1 VLVELGLVEQRY
13 KAVLEVLDGAT
24 VTDVARRNG
33 VVRQTVH
40 DWLRRYAAHG
50 LAGLADG
57 SSKPQS
63 CPHQMTPEVEARIL
77 ELRRAHPGWGPRTIG
92 HRLGHDG
99 VDPVPG
105 RSSIYRCL
113 VRHGLITP
121 EARRKRRSDYKRWE
135 RSRAMELWQ
144 MDIVG
149 GVRLTGGSE
158 AKIVT
163 GVDDHSRFCVSAHV
177 VARAT
182 AQPTCDALA
191 LAMRRHGVPDQ
202 VLTDNGKVFTG
213 RFGPG
218 TGEVLFDRICREN
231 GIKHLLTAPRS
242 PTTTGKVE
250 RFHKTLRAEFLTGKV
265 FASIEEAQAAL
276 NAWVTIY
283 NTERPHQSIG
293 MVAPIERF
301 RLAAPQPVEA
311 TAVPQPENEPAPQ
324 TTTPTSLAP
333 PGAPATT
340 RRVGANGLISFAS
353 AKYRAGVWLA
363 GQDVT
368 VVCDGGLVHVQHRG
382 VLIATHARRH
392 SADKQ
397 AAGLRRTNPSRGSVR
412 RPTPTAASVTRKVDS
427 SGNVCFAG
435 ASYRAG
441 SQYRRRQV
449 QVAVVGDMVEISVG
463 TELIRTYP
471 VKHDRTREH
480 GALANP
486 GGRPRRINAA

>member
-1 VLVELGLVEQRY
+1 MLVELGLVEQRY
-13 KAVLEVLDGAT
+13 KAVMEVLDGAT
-24 VTDVARRNG
+24 VIDVARRNG

-40 DWLRRYAAHG
+40 DWLRRYAAGG

-63 CPHQMTPEVEARIL
+63 CPHQMAPEVEARIL

-92 HRLGHDG
+92 HRLEGDG
-99 VDPVPG
+99 VEPVPG

-135 RSRAMELWQ
+135 RARAMELWQ

-149 GVRLTGGSE
+149 GVILTGGRE

-163 GVDDHSRFCVSAHV
+163 GVDDHSRFCVSALV

-191 LAMRRHGVPDQ
+191 LAMRTHGVPDQ
-202 VLTDNGKVFTG
+202 VLTDNGKVFTA

-265 FASIEEAQAAL
+265 FASVEEAQTAL
-276 NAWVTIY
+276 DVWVTHY
-283 NTERPHQSIG
+283 NHERPHQSIG
-293 MVAPIERF
+293 MVAPFERF
-301 RLAAPQPVEA
+301 RLAVPEPTHAAAPPTPGRT
-311 TAVPQPENEPAPQ
+311 TASSPAPV
-324 TTTPTSLAP
+324 TPPAL
-333 PGAPATT
+333 ATT

-368 VVCDGGLVHVQHRG
+368 VVCDGGLVHLQHRG

-392 SADKQ
+392 SVDKQ
-397 AAGLRRTNPSRGSVR
+397 AAGLHRGQPARDSTR
-412 RPTPTAASVTRKVDS
+412 RPSPTAASVTRKVDS

-435 ASYRAG
+435 TTYRAG

-449 QVAVVGDMVEISVG
+449 QVAVVGDMVEISIG
-463 TELIRTYP
+463 NELIRCYP
-471 VKHDRTREH
+471 AKHDRTREH